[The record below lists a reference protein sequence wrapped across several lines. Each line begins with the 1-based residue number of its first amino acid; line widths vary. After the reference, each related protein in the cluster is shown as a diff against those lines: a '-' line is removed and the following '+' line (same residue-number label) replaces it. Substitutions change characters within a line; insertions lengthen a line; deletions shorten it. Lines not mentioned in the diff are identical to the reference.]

1 MKIRTEPLKQPTG
14 KEHNLLRKIRVEQD
28 LSLEELADKTG
39 FTEQTIRNWE
49 RGFNDPFFKV
59 QVLATA
65 LGVQPGDFFIGL
77 PDKI

>member
-14 KEHNLLRKIRVEQD
+14 KEPNLLKKIRVEQD

-49 RGFNDPFFKV
+49 RGSNDPFFKV
-59 QVLATA
+59 KVLATA

-77 PDKI
+77 SDKI